1 MAYVFVDRILECE
14 PGARV
19 VAIKALAFNEELFK
33 DHFPGMPVLPGAMI
47 LEGFVQAA
55 QHLAGRREAV
65 EAHRLDLVEGPL
77 VVPALARGEAVTR
90 RLHEPQYCECRQ
102 GGNGTGPNGHGS
114 SQFSTAIIGQFR
126 RHFCAFHLV
135 VGVTAPKKA
144 HRQIRQTLPCV
155 R

>member
-55 QHLAGRREAV
+55 RHCLA
-65 EAHRLDLVEGPL
+65 
-77 VVPALARGEAVTR
+77 ARDGGHDGWV
-90 RLHEPQYCECRQ
+90 LHEVKAMRFNRFATPGEVLRLEADFDREEEGAVWFKGRARVDEQGVCRLR
-102 GGNGTGPNGHGS
+102 
-114 SQFSTAIIGQFR
+114 FA
-126 RHFCAFHLV
+126 
-135 VGVTAPKKA
+135 
-144 HRQIRQTLPCV
+144 V
-155 R
+155 REGAAAGIDEVDSAT